1 MSKQRGGKYKL
12 VFRPA
17 EYYGPIAE
25 QVKNLPEHEKPLI
38 TFHNNS
44 LQRCYK
50 LVEKYKVVWAGIYK
64 EDGRANAPAVAIY
77 TAENE
82 WNNRV

>member
-12 VFRPA
+12 VFRPS

-25 QVKNLPEHEKPLI
+25 QVKHLPEHEKPLI

-50 LVEKYKVVWAGIYK
+50 LVQKYKVVWAGIYK
-64 EDGRANAPAVAIY
+64 EGAPANTPAVAIY